1 MKLIHDEPLDSPRSL
16 AAPRAS
22 SASSASRASRAFV
35 PTMGAL
41 HDGHRALMR
50 EARSAVGPVGEVVVS
65 IFVNPTQFGAGEDF
79 DSYPRDL
86 EGDLRVCENEGVD
99 IVYAPSARGVYGD
112 AHDRG
117 GRVTVEPGP
126 LGQVWEGAH
135 RPGHFAG
142 VLTVV
147 NILLNQVR
155 PSSAF
160 FGEKDY
166 QQLELVR
173 RMCLDLSIDVQIVGV
188 PTVRDHDGLALS
200 SRNVN
205 LDPDQRRAAA
215 AVPRALD
222 AAQRAAVDGSAAALE
237 AVDMVFAEAGLT
249 PDYRALCAP
258 DLDRAPERGS
268 ARLLVAVP
276 VGRTRLIDNCPVE
289 LGGAHVR

>member
-1 MKLIHDEPLDSPRSL
+1 MKLIHDEPLEGLREPGAR
-16 AAPRAS
+16 R
-22 SASSASRASRAFV
+22 ASRASRAFV

-41 HDGHRALMR
+41 HDGHRALIR
-50 EARSAVGPVGEVVVS
+50 QARSAVGPTGEVVVS

-86 EGDLRVCENEGVD
+86 EGDLRVCEDEGVD
-99 IVYAPSARGVYGD
+99 IVYAPSARGVYGGND
-112 AHDRG
+112 DHG
-117 GRVTVEPGP
+117 ERVTVDPGP
-126 LGQVWEGAH
+126 LGRQWEGAH

-147 NILLNQVR
+147 SILLNQVR
-155 PSSAF
+155 PNIAL

-173 RMCLDLSIDVQIVGV
+173 RMCRDLSIDVRIVGV
-188 PTVRDHDGLALS
+188 PTVRDDDGLALS

-205 LDPDQRRAAA
+205 LDPDERRLAATIPRALEAGQRAAA
-215 AVPRALD
+215 
-222 AAQRAAVDGSAAALE
+222 DGSAAVLE
-237 AVDMVFAEAGLT
+237 AVDAVFAEAGLT

-258 DLDRAPERGS
+258 DLGRAPESGA

-276 VGRTRLIDNCPVE
+276 VGWTRLIDNCPVE
-289 LGGAHVR
+289 LGGTHVR